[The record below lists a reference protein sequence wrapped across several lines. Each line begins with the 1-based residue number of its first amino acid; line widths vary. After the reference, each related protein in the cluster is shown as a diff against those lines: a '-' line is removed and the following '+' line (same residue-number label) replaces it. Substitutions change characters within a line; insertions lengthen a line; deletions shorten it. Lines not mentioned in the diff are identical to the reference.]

1 MYVLIVL
8 VLAALPS
15 DLIIM
20 HEFSS
25 LANCEAAATIIK
37 TKRDES
43 QPRISNKEL
52 YKPFTICVPK

>member
-15 DLIIM
+15 DQIVM
-20 HEFSS
+20 QDFTS

-37 TKRDES
+37 TKRSDA
-43 QPRISNKEL
+43 QPRESNKEL
-52 YKPFTICVPK
+52 YKPFTICLPK